1 MDRLFEKLAQWR
13 SASIL
18 SLLSLALL
26 VFLAAPARGDD
37 PCTIGLAPAATLLLP
52 YFEVDPANPAG
63 LTTLLSSN
71 NAAPQAVIANVTVW
85 TDLGI
90 ATFSF
95 PVYLTGYDVQT
106 INLRDLFNGSLP
118 RTASAGQ
125 DPQDSISPK
134 GQYSQDINF
143 ASCSALPPPELP
155 AAFVAHL
162 RAAHSGQFSSVLNGC
177 AGQSL
182 GDGRL
187 RGYVT
192 VDTVSACA
200 PLAPGDPGYFGPS
213 GIVTDQNVLWGD
225 YFYVDPANKY
235 SDGENLVRIK
245 AFPGTFKPGDLT
257 FYGRYVGQSGADNR
271 QPLPTTWGSRYVN
284 GGAFSGGT
292 DVLVWR
298 DSGQI
303 VHPFLCGT
311 QPAGFPLAFAGEFTF
326 DEQEHAQAIPL
337 TPVPPGQQPP
347 GPAPGAF
354 GAEANRVHVG
364 GPAFPV
370 PFDFGWFF
378 LELNGSPTGGQVRQ
392 SWVETVMKAQGQ
404 YSVGFSAT
412 PFANGCVQAPQN
424 RPGG

>member
-13 SASIL
+13 SASTL
-18 SLLSLALL
+18 FFLPLFLVLLA
-26 VFLAAPARGDD
+26 VPAWGAD
-37 PCTIGLAPAATLLLP
+37 PCTIDLAPAATLLLP
-52 YFEVDPANPAG
+52 YFEVDPASPTG
-63 LTTLLSSN
+63 LTTLFSIN
-71 NAAPQAVIANVTVW
+71 NSTAQAVIANVTVW

-106 INLRDLFNGSLP
+106 INLRDLFNGNLP

-125 DPQDSISPK
+125 DPQDTISPK
-134 GQYSQDINF
+134 GQYSQDISF
-143 ASCSALPPPELP
+143 ASCSSLPPPELP
-155 AAFVAHL
+155 AAFVNHL
-162 RAAHSGQFSSVLNGC
+162 RASHSGQFSSVLGGC
-177 AGQSL
+177 AGQNL

-192 VDTVSACA
+192 VDTVNACA
-200 PLAPGDPGYFGPS
+200 PLAPGDLGYFGLG
-213 GIVTDQNVLWGD
+213 GIATDQNVLWGD
-225 YFYVDPANKY
+225 YFYVDPDNKY
-235 SDGENLVRIK
+235 SDGENLVRVK
-245 AFPGTFKPGDLT
+245 AFPGAFKQGDLT
-257 FYGRYVGQSGADNR
+257 FYGRYVAMSGVDDR

-284 GGAFSGGT
+284 GGSFSGGT

-303 VHPFLCGT
+303 VRPFSCGT
-311 QPAGFPLAFAGEFTF
+311 SPAGFPLGFASEFTF

-347 GPAPGAF
+347 GPTPGAF

-364 GPAFPV
+364 GPSFPV
-370 PFDFGWFF
+370 PFDFGWLF
-378 LELNGSPTGGQVRQ
+378 LELNAPSPGSRVLQ

-412 PFANGCVQAPQN
+412 PFANGCQQVPQN

>member
-143 ASCSALPPPELP
+143 ASCSALPLPALP

-162 RAAHSGQFSSVLNGC
+162 RAAHSGQFSSVLGGC
-177 AGQSL
+177 AGQNL
-182 GDGRL
+182 GDG
-187 RGYVT
+187 
-192 VDTVSACA
+192 
-200 PLAPGDPGYFGPS
+200 
-213 GIVTDQNVLWGD
+213 
-225 YFYVDPANKY
+225 
-235 SDGENLVRIK
+235 
-245 AFPGTFKPGDLT
+245 
-257 FYGRYVGQSGADNR
+257 
-271 QPLPTTWGSRYVN
+271 
-284 GGAFSGGT
+284 
-292 DVLVWR
+292 
-298 DSGQI
+298 
-303 VHPFLCGT
+303 
-311 QPAGFPLAFAGEFTF
+311 
-326 DEQEHAQAIPL
+326 
-337 TPVPPGQQPP
+337 
-347 GPAPGAF
+347 
-354 GAEANRVHVG
+354 
-364 GPAFPV
+364 
-370 PFDFGWFF
+370 
-378 LELNGSPTGGQVRQ
+378 
-392 SWVETVMKAQGQ
+392 
-404 YSVGFSAT
+404 
-412 PFANGCVQAPQN
+412 
-424 RPGG
+424 